1 MIDAHAAEKYQAIP
15 ELMRRAR
22 GAYKRSADVRLVA
35 AGLEDLPT
43 SGGYLLAYLATGE
56 ESIADMIRGLGFTQQ
71 AFSQLVDTM
80 VLRGFI
86 TRDVDPDDCRRMT
99 LRMTDRGE
107 AANRASFE
115 GCLEVDKE
123 LERRLTAEELAGFRK
138 GLSVLAEIKAS
149 LKDQAV
155 RRGLDR
161 V

>member
-1 MIDAHAAEKYQAIP
+1 VTDAQLARKYQAIP
-15 ELMRRAR
+15 ELMRLAR

-35 AGLEDLPT
+35 AGLEGLPT

-56 ESIADMIRGLGFTQQ
+56 ESIADMIQGLGFTKQ

-86 TRDVDPDDCRRMT
+86 TRDIDPGDRRRMT
-99 LRMTDRGE
+99 LRMTERGN
-107 AANRASFE
+107 AAAKASYE
-115 GCLEVDKE
+115 GCLEVDQE
-123 LERRLTAEELAGFRK
+123 LERRLTAKELAALRK

-149 LKDQAV
+149 LKDKAI
-155 RRGLDR
+155 RRGLPR